1 MAEEVS
7 NQGGQSQGQ
16 STTTPAQNQA
26 PGFQIPE
33 KFAGKSAEEIAKSYV
48 ELEKQYGSHAEKLK
62 GLEAYSK
69 FGTPEQINE
78 ALNWARD
85 AYAKIQKGDLI
96 ERAKVKAA
104 EASTS
109 PSTAPWDA
117 DDWAYKSPAEQF
129 KAFSDYQQSQAK
141 SYIDQVASQY
151 GQQIGSLAQRDAR
164 EKAIL
169 LRAVKAAVQN
179 PGVDPEEILAEA
191 SGLASKS
198 AEELIDMYL
207 ESRQNSPEALSKR
220 IADETAKAVAAA
232 RQEWEAK
239 QQEELYK
246 PAGPPKARLIKSQSR
261 EDEFKLIQQN
271 LAKQGIRF

>member
-1 MAEEVS
+1 M
-7 NQGGQSQGQ
+7 
-16 STTTPAQNQA
+16 
-26 PGFQIPE
+26 PE
-33 KFAGKSAEEIAKSYV
+33 KFAGKSPEDIARSYV

-62 GLEAYSK
+62 GLDAYSK
-69 FGTPEQINE
+69 LGTVDQINE
-78 ALNWARD
+78 ALTWARE
-85 AYAKIQKGDLI
+85 AYQKRQAGEWID
-96 ERAKVKAA
+96 KAA
-104 EASTS
+104 AKAA
-109 PSTAPWDA
+109 PSNPAAAPWDA

-129 KAFSDYQQSQAK
+129 KAFSDYQQSQSK
-141 SYIDQVASQY
+141 SYIDQIAGQY

-179 PGVDPEEILAEA
+179 PGVDPEQILAEA

-246 PAGPPKARLIKSQSR
+246 PAGPPKSRLIKSQTR

-271 LAKQGIRF
+271 LAKHGIRF